1 MSEIDA
7 RSLELLEFPQVLRRA
22 AGHAATPMG
31 RERLLS
37 LRPSTTLAE
46 ARRRQ
51 EQTTQMRR
59 LLEAG
64 GDAARIPL
72 HVPDV
77 RELAQR
83 AGVGGGLSGPDLLQ
97 VAAAA
102 EELTRLGRH
111 LQQWAGGEQP
121 LAPALAPWVARL
133 PDLTPIVRLI
143 RRAVDDDGSVRD
155 TASAELSAIR
165 TRLRRAQAR
174 VQEALQAFIHS
185 PAGRRALQEP
195 IVTLRAGRY
204 VVPVRQECR
213 EWVPGIVHDASA
225 SGATL
230 FVEPFSVVEANNAV
244 RTEQAREAAEVE
256 RILRELSRAV
266 GERAAELMQALE
278 AAGELDAMAAL
289 ARYSL
294 ESRCVEP
301 ALNDRGRVQLRGAR
315 HPLLAEPVV
324 PIDIAVGD
332 RFSVLV
338 ITGPNTGGKTVAM
351 KTVGL
356 LCAMA
361 ASGMHVPAEPG
372 SEVAVFREIWV
383 DVGDHQSV
391 TDNLSTFSAHLRRIL
406 PVLERAD
413 PHTLVLLDELGAG
426 TDPEE
431 GAALAAAILEH
442 LLRLGARVVVT
453 THLGDLKLM
462 AHQVP
467 GMANASVTFDVERLA
482 PTYRLVVG
490 SPGPSQALAIAA
502 RLGMPAAI
510 LEAARARLG
519 QGRLAADAVIREL
532 QATLEQ
538 TRRRLEEASLARD
551 EAERLRRHARQA
563 LEAVEAR
570 RARVVEQAREEA
582 AQILRHLRR
591 EVEALLE
598 QAKEAAARADLEDLR
613 RLRASV
619 SALRARAEEE
629 LQSLAG
635 AAPDGVGPDEA
646 VAEPGHPP
654 ADPGSGLLA
663 FGSRGEPAAE
673 PIPLG
678 FLRVPERPQVG
689 MAVWVAPLGRY
700 GQVESPPDEQDQ
712 LWVRVGA
719 VRTRVPRRALRM
731 AGPPGTQSVPGQAAL
746 ASVGEPG
753 RPAGEHSRQTLERA
767 AELPAQLD
775 LRGLTSEEAVAR
787 LDKYLDDC
795 LLAGAT
801 RVRVIHGHGTGALR
815 QAVRSYLKGS
825 RVVKRFAPAP
835 AQEGG
840 DGATVVELG

>member
-7 RSLELLEFPQVLRRA
+7 RSLELLEFHHVLQRVAR
-22 AGHAATPMG
+22 HATTPMG
-31 RERLLS
+31 QARVVA

-46 ARRRQ
+46 AQRRQ
-51 EQTTQMRR
+51 ERTTQVRR

-64 GDAARIPL
+64 GEAARIPL
-72 HVPDV
+72 NVPDV

-83 AGVGGGLSGPDLLQ
+83 AAVGGDLSGPQLAQLAQ
-97 VAAAA
+97 AA
-102 EELTRLGRH
+102 EELTRLGRY
-111 LQQWAGGEQP
+111 LQRWAGGEQP
-121 LAPALAPWVARL
+121 LAPALSPWIPKL
-133 PDLTPIVRLI
+133 PDWTSLVQRI
-143 RRAVDDDGSVRD
+143 RQAVDDDGAVRD
-155 TASAELSAIR
+155 TASAELAAIR
-165 TRLRRAQAR
+165 ARLRRAQAR
-174 VQEALQAFIHS
+174 VQEALQALIHS

-204 VVPVRQECR
+204 VVPVRQEYR

-256 RILRELSRAV
+256 RILRELSRKV
-266 GERAAELMQALE
+266 GERAGELRQALE
-278 AAGELDAMAAL
+278 AAGELDAMVAM

-294 ESRCVEP
+294 EGRCVQP
-301 ALNDRGRVQLRGAR
+301 VLNDRGRVQLKGAR
-315 HPLLAEPVV
+315 HPLLADPVV

-332 RFSVLV
+332 RFTVLV
-338 ITGPNTGGKTVAM
+338 ITGPNMGGKTVAM

-361 ASGMHVPAEPG
+361 ASGMHIPAEPG
-372 SEVAVFREIWV
+372 SEAAIFREIWV

-406 PVLERAD
+406 PIVDRAD
-413 PHTLVLLDELGAG
+413 PHTLVLLDELGTG

-442 LLRLGARVVVT
+442 LHRRGARVVVT

-462 AHQVP
+462 AYRVP

-502 RLGMPAAI
+502 RLGVPREI

-532 QATLEQ
+532 QAALEQ
-538 TRRRLEEASLARD
+538 THRRLEEASRARD
-551 EAERLRRHARQA
+551 EAERMRRHARQT

-570 RARVVEQAREEA
+570 RARVVEEAREQAVEL
-582 AQILRHLRR
+582 LRHLRR

-598 QAKEAAARADLEDLR
+598 QARAAAARAELEQLR

-619 SALRARAEEE
+619 SALRARAESGLE
-629 LQSLAG
+629 SLAD
-635 AAPDGVGPDEA
+635 AAADGIGLDGGLAAREDGLA
-646 VAEPGHPP
+646 
-654 ADPGSGLLA
+654 GSG
-663 FGSRGEPAAE
+663 GQVESGRE
-673 PIPLG
+673 PIPIG
-678 FLRVPERPQVG
+678 FLRVPERPQCG
-689 MAVWVAPLGRY
+689 MPVWVVPLARY
-700 GQVESPPDEQDQ
+700 GEVESPPDDQDHV
-712 LWVRVGA
+712 WVRVGA
-719 VRTRVPRRALRM
+719 VRTRVPRRALRV
-731 AGPPGTQSVPGQAAL
+731 AGPPGMEGSAGRDVGV
-746 ASVGEPG
+746 SVGEH
-753 RPAGEHSRQTLERA
+753 RRRALQRA
-767 AELPAQLD
+767 AELPTELD
-775 LRGLTSEEAVAR
+775 LRGLTSDEALAR